1 MSRLEA
7 GILKFQDEALPGL
20 AARFADLATVQRP
33 DILFITCSDSRID
46 PALITQTKP
55 GELFVIRN
63 PGNIIPHADHGVCGE
78 AAAVEF
84 AVGTLGVREIIV
96 CAHSDCG
103 AMLVAHS
110 SEVDPSLRTLK
121 AWVGHSDAAK
131 CEGGD
136 HRALILENVR
146 LQFENL
152 RSHACVREAE
162 GSGRVSLHGWMYEM
176 GTGAV
181 LALDESA
188 GEFVPVASRSMR

>member
-1 MSRLEA
+1 MSRLEV
-7 GILKFQDEALPGL
+7 GILKFQAEALPGL
-20 AARFADLATVQRP
+20 AARFAELAAVQHP
-33 DILFITCSDSRID
+33 DVLFITCSDSRID

-63 PGNIIPHADHGVCGE
+63 PGNIIPHADHGVCAE

-103 AMLVAHS
+103 AMSVAHS

-131 CEGGD
+131 REGCD
-136 HRALILENVR
+136 HRALIRENVR
-146 LQFENL
+146 LQLGHL
-152 RSHACVREAE
+152 RSHACVREAR
-162 GSGRVSLHGWMYEM
+162 GTGRLSLHGWMYEM
-176 GTGAV
+176 ATGEV
-181 LALDESA
+181 LALDQGS
-188 GEFVPVASRSMR
+188 GEFVPIAARSMR